1 MEKERYIVKYDPD
14 FVNVFGVSPVEDPA
28 NGYHFM
34 CFSNESKSNAITN
47 LAKDGKRIVTGVILV
62 PDQKIDRLNSISKKL
77 YTIEFP
83 KEVIEKFSRDFF
95 VGGYNANAWENHDRT
110 KPINGFTYFE
120 NWVVVDSNNDKSNAL
135 GFNVPAGTWLMSAY
149 VEDDAIWQQCLDGTF
164 KGFSIDSIID
174 FVKIDENQQNF
185 NNNVINKKDEKMGL
199 LKKIISIFSEEVKLA
214 SQTVEGIGELTADS
228 FEIGQLVVGPDMQP
242 LVSAEWVSEGVKFKT
257 DETGHIIEAEKE
269 EESMDMPAQ
278 EAEAAPAEDSTE
290 LAEYVFDQMVLP
302 EGLAIGDI
310 LKIDNG
316 NGPEL
321 YVNADFEM
329 DGKHVMTD
337 ENGMVTVYEDVQ
349 AQDVQET
356 LPTTSLSNSSEKLME
371 FETSN
376 GNKIYVG
383 WLTFGQVVTNEA
395 QEVLVDTVFEIDGLF
410 YETDVNGEIFKT
422 EKNYKSP
429 FWSVETPKK
438 SETPEMVEMKKK
450 MEMLQSQIELL
461 QRTNMELKTK
471 VDVMSK
477 APAADKAKANNK
489 TVLSKEDLNK
499 MTPLERYRYYKN
511 N

>member
-174 FVKIDENQQNF
+174 FVKIDENQQNL
-185 NNNVINKKDEKMGL
+185 NNNIINKKDEKMGL

-269 EESMDMPAQ
+269 EESMDKTPQ
-278 EAEAAPAEDSTE
+278 EAAPAEDSTE

-310 LKIDNG
+310 LKVDNG

-337 ENGMVTVYEDVQ
+337 ENGVVTVYEDVQ

-356 LPTTSLSNSSEKLME
+356 
-371 FETSN
+371 
-376 GNKIYVG
+376 
-383 WLTFGQVVTNEA
+383 
-395 QEVLVDTVFEIDGLF
+395 
-410 YETDVNGEIFKT
+410 
-422 EKNYKSP
+422 
-429 FWSVETPKK
+429 
-438 SETPEMVEMKKK
+438 PEMVEMKKK
-450 MEMLQSQIELL
+450 MEMLESQIELL
-461 QRTNMELKTK
+461 QRTNLELKTK